1 MLTVRYPEFKVG
13 DTFGIPVTL
22 KDYGQKD
29 TAVGSSLHQAYLTSF
44 GRLVVLVC
52 FDTLYLIF

>member
-1 MLTVRYPEFKVG
+1 MLTVRYPEFIVG

-29 TAVGSSLHQAYLTSF
+29 TAVGSSQHHAYRTPF

-52 FDTLYLIF
+52 FDTLR

>member
-1 MLTVRYPEFKVG
+1 MLTVRYPKFIVG

-29 TAVGSSLHQAYLTSF
+29 TAAGSSQHLAYRTSF
-44 GRLVVLVC
+44 GLMVVLVC
-52 FDTLYLIF
+52 FDTLH

>member
-1 MLTVRYPEFKVG
+1 MMLTVRYPKFIVG

-29 TAVGSSLHQAYLTSF
+29 TAAGSSQHLAYRTSF
-44 GRLVVLVC
+44 GRMVVLVC
-52 FDTLYLIF
+52 FDTLH